1 MRIPFSSS
9 AKSNPILKRCRE
21 DHTTKLRLRYS
32 PWYHAFDKQEGS
44 NVWIGNKE
52 YILLSSNDYLGLGSH
67 PRVIEASQAA
77 IRKWGGSTT
86 GARIAN
92 GSRRYHEELEEA
104 LAAFLNK
111 EACHVSVAGYI
122 SCMSATSCLVGRG
135 DIALVD
141 KNVHSCLWDG
151 IRLSGATIERF
162 SHNNPLDLREVCGLT
177 REKANRMLVIE
188 GVYSMEGHICP
199 LPDFMDIAKEEQL
212 FVVLDDA
219 HGLGVLGE
227 QGRGTV
233 NHYGLDQDV
242 DLIIGSLSKSFS
254 STGGFVAGDRAVI
267 EYIRTYSKQTIFS
280 AALSPAQA
288 AAALESLRIIQEEP
302 EHMARLWKNTRR
314 YRDHLLSLGLD
325 TWGSETPAIP
335 IVLGTKENAYRF
347 WEDLKKKG
355 VFTVM
360 SIAPGVPPGK
370 DLVRTAV
377 SARHT
382 DAELDRVAE
391 AMEYAA
397 KRI

>member
-1 MRIPFSSS
+1 MRLFPSS
-9 AKSNPILKRCRE
+9 ARNSNPILKRCRE

-32 PWYHAFDKQEGS
+32 PYYHAFNRQNGS
-44 NVWIGNKE
+44 HIWVDDKE
-52 YILLSSNDYLGLGSH
+52 YILLSSNDYLGLSNH
-67 PRVIEASQAA
+67 PRVIEASQNAL
-77 IRKWGGSTT
+77 RKWGTSTT

-104 LAAFLNK
+104 IADFLQK

-122 SCMSATSCLVGRG
+122 SCMSATSCLVSRG

-162 SHNNPLDLREVCGLT
+162 SHNNPQDLREVSALT
-177 REKANRMLVIE
+177 REKASRMLVIE

-199 LPDFMDIAKEEQL
+199 LPEFIEVARQEQL
-212 FVVLDDA
+212 FTVLDDA
-219 HGLGVLGE
+219 HGIGVLGK

-233 NHYGLDQDV
+233 NHFGLDQDV

-288 AAALESLRIIQEEP
+288 AAALESLKIIQEEP
-302 EHMARLWKNTRR
+302 EHIARLWSNTRR
-314 YRDHLLSLGLD
+314 YHDHLLSLGLD

-335 IVLGTKENAYRF
+335 IVLGSKENAYRF
-347 WEDLKKKG
+347 WENLKKKG

-370 DLVRTAV
+370 DMVRTAV

-382 DAELDRVAE
+382 DEELDRVAE